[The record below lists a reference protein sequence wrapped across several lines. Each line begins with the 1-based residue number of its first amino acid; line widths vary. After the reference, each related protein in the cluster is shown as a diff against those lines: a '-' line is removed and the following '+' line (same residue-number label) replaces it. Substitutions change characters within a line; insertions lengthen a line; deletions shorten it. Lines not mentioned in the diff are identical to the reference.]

1 MTFDSMTRRNKKP
14 PIVRRLLHT
23 ALPSSLSG
31 LLDTAVTGTGNFG
44 FGPLSE
50 SAENQRVSVTR

>member
-1 MTFDSMTRRNKKP
+1 MTRRNKKP